1 MKKTHHPYTRFDRDS
16 LILRDILAIDRTV
29 MANTRT
35 FLSYIRTSLTL
46 FIAGVTF
53 IQFFESRIIFLIGWL
68 FVPLSGVV
76 FLLGALYYTRMKRSM
91 KHIQ

>member
-1 MKKTHHPYTRFDRDS
+1 MKDKKHPYTRFGRDS

-53 IQFFESRIIFLIGWL
+53 IQFFESRVIFLVGWI
-68 FVPLSGVV
+68 FVPLSGMV
-76 FLLGALYYTRMKRSM
+76 FLLGALSYIRMKRSM